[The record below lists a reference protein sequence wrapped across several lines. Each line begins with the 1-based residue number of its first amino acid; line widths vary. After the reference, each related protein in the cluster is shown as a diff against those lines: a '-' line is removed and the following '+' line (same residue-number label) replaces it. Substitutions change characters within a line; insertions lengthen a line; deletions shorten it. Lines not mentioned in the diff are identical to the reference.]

1 MAAVVALA
9 DGDPA
14 RVEQDKG
21 RVQRGEPA
29 GVAYGVA
36 VEKRRGDGFEA
47 GCIRREFARVDV
59 VLSVEFFLRI
69 C

>member
-14 RVEQDKG
+14 RVEQDQR
-21 RVQRGEPA
+21 RVQCGQSA
-29 GVAYGVA
+29 GVAYGVP

-47 GCIRREFARVDV
+47 GCVRREFARVDV
-59 VLSVEFFLRI
+59 VLAVEFFLRI